1 MVVIPPAVVEQL
13 TGLPVPGRQEAALP
27 FLTVDDEGFPHV
39 CLLSRAEVEADAG
52 EVRVVL
58 ASRRTRAN
66 LARDGRASLLVVE
79 GTTAHSLKLVLVRS
93 HAVEDRLAAAFS
105 LADHSADSLGIP
117 LSPLAYLPTDDLSDL
132 ERWDLSARGLAEL
145 REGRAGDG
153 G

>member
-1 MVVIPPAVVEQL
+1 MVMIPPAVVEQL

-52 EVRVVL
+52 EVRAVL

-66 LARDGRASLLVVE
+66 LARDGRACLVVVE

-93 HAVEDRLAAAFS
+93 HAVDGRLAAAFS
-105 LADHSADSLGIP
+105 LADHRADSLGIP
-117 LSPLAYLPTDDLSDL
+117 LTPLGYLPTEDLSDL

-145 REGRAGDG
+145 REGRADG